1 MKYTTFL
8 QRQREREIKIERY
21 IKTEIEKEIKI

>member
-8 QRQREREIKIERY
+8 QRKREIEIKRYIKIEIYRV
-21 IKTEIEKEIKI
+21 KDIE